1 MLRRAKI
8 YIGATVR
15 EAIVAALH
23 YNNAGICFE
32 QDNPEVV
39 ADWRQGS
46 GLAVALR
53 SALERFSP
61 QERNLRSYKKAEWPS
76 YRASNSRSIRTFEA
90 AYLRISVQA
99 LDEAEFFYDA
109 EAYPSGEE
117 DIALHVT
124 LNRHG
129 PNEEIDRKLLKLFNA
144 CVDWPKYERLAGSR
158 WS

>member
-1 MLRRAKI
+1 MLRGARI
-8 YIGATVR
+8 YLGMTVK

-23 YNNAGICFE
+23 HNNAGISFE

-46 GLAVALR
+46 GLAAALR

-61 QERNLRSYKKAEWPS
+61 QERNLRGYKRTEWPS
-76 YRASNSRSIRTFEA
+76 YRASNSRSLRAFEA
-90 AYLRISVQA
+90 NYVCISIQA
-99 LDEAEFFYDA
+99 LNEAEFFYDA
-109 EAYPSGEE
+109 EASPPDEE

-129 PNEEIDRKLLKLFNA
+129 ADEEIDRKLLKLFTA
-144 CVDWPKYERLAGSR
+144 CVDWRK
-158 WS
+158 